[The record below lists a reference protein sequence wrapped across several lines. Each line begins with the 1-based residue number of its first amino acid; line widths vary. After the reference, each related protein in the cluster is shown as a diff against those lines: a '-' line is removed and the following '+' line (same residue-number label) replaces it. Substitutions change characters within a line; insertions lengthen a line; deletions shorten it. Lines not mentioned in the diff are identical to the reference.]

1 MKQLLSGQPNLWPH
15 PQQYTV
21 HSGAGSLKK
30 LLPWKSKIHS
40 DIWKGTQ
47 SRIKVLWSEKAGSL
61 RLFFSDEQFIH
72 IRHSTIQMSD
82 WMKIWSWTFMIM
94 EQIIGHTSKNI
105 WEKRLSNPSPDFS
118 WRPLL
123 LCTPQV
129 LRPCD
134 PCDYQYLYDPQKVQ
148 YSKRFGLLKCYLET

>member
-82 WMKIWSWTFMIM
+82 WMKIWSWTFMII
-94 EQIIGHTSKNI
+94 EQIIHT
-105 WEKRLSNPSPDFS
+105 
-118 WRPLL
+118 
-123 LCTPQV
+123 
-129 LRPCD
+129 
-134 PCDYQYLYDPQKVQ
+134 
-148 YSKRFGLLKCYLET
+148 YSKTYGRTILWWELFHASLKIFLLQRVLFWDQQDCYTQDTYESYVSSYSFDI